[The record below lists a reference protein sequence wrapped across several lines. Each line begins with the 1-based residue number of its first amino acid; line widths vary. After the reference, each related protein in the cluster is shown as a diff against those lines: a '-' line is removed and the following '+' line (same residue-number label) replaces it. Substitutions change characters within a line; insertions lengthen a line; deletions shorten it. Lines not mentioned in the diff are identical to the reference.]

1 MTLGVANYNLY
12 CAAHTVERHGALD
25 AIIALGQHTRSDDV
39 WRGMPAWSLSSTH
52 GRTTL
57 SVAFHHLPWTAHMI
71 GLVGCGMPSSP
82 LGSTHLDNVGRGI
95 PSLPLESIHDW
106 TTSALHDI
114 IDLEE
119 HK

>member
-57 SVAFHHLPWTAHMI
+57 SVAFHHLPWTAHTI
-71 GLVGCGMPSSP
+71 GLRWVWHSIIA
-82 LGSTHLDNVGRGI
+82 LGQHTLRQRRAWHPIIALGKHTQLDDIGI
-95 PSLPLESIHDW
+95 ACYHRF
-106 TTSALHDI
+106 
-114 IDLEE
+114 
-119 HK
+119 